1 MILPED
7 EKIVGIIDLL
17 GFVDIVTAW
26 EFGSKT
32 LENYVEEFKV
42 KVHDW
47 FYTYDLLNLAR
58 EKYGLTVPPS
68 LEIRDVFEIKQI
80 SDTFFLFPKNSDPHS
95 LTLLVILMDA
105 VINNCL
111 SLGYPL
117 RGAITK
123 GGYGK
128 IHDNFIGPA
137 IVRVHQLEQDQKW
150 AGGVLDVGKFTDEVS
165 LKIISELTAKGCLI
179 NNYPIPLKG
188 AVEGPF
194 LALGWPWF
202 NQTSWEHSIQNWIHC
217 AYWEFTQFSP
227 QHDSSKIKEKK
238 KATFAFQEFWF
249 ASHKKK

>member
-26 EFGSKT
+26 EFGTKS
-32 LENYVEEFKV
+32 LENYIEEFKA

-47 FYTYDLLNLAR
+47 FYTYDLLNIARQKFGLAI
-58 EKYGLTVPPS
+58 PPS
-68 LEIRDVFEIKQI
+68 VEIGDVFEIKQI
-80 SDTFFLFPKNSDPHS
+80 SDTFFLFPKNSEPDS
-95 LTLLVILMDA
+95 LILLVIFMNA

-150 AGGVLDVGKFTDEVS
+150 AGGILDVGKFTDEAS
-165 LKIISELTAKGCLI
+165 INIISELTNKGCLI
-179 NNYPIPLKG
+179 EYPIPLKG
-188 AVEGPF
+188 AVDGNF

-202 NQTSWEHSIQNWIHC
+202 NKTSWEHSIQNWIHC
-217 AYWEFTQFSP
+217 AYWEFTQFNA
-227 QHDSSKIKEKK
+227 QHDSVKIKEKK
-238 KATFAFQEFWF
+238 EATFAFQEYWIE
-249 ASHKKK
+249 SNR